1 MKKIYTLIAAAALAI
16 GGISYAAVGDVVLQS
31 AFTGNSSESIPE
43 TPGDGTKWTKVNADN
58 YGSFT
63 NWSGAGHE
71 SDKAVRLWNTT
82 SGAVQNDWFVSPKL
96 NLEAGKTY
104 EVSCWFK
111 FFAGTSKAAHIALHH
126 TTVYPTIDGE
136 NSNIDKASAL
146 VQYNDVTG
154 DSKTADNSQYLTSY
168 TEFKGTFVAGD
179 GDNYVAFHVLGEYY
193 GGVILSDFKVVEA
206 TGSTD
211 PVTPI
216 DPEPEQPG
224 DHTCVEG
231 VVNVPYAS
239 PIATSNSTYDEA
251 WTVINANENTG
262 TPTWAPTTTNKAGT
276 ETGLIMQCK
285 YSTSYVSDDYLI
297 SPAIHMEAGKEYVV
311 QYKYAVYSNRYK
323 EHLKVF
329 IGESTEPEEIKK
341 STLLADYV
349 DYITTDWKT
358 FNNVFAPTKT
368 ADYHVSFYAC
378 SEKNRYY
385 NYIADVKVIENVFV
399 PAAVTG
405 LTATPAENPT
415 LEVALTWALPT
426 VDQFGT
432 TMGEDK
438 VFDKVEIYRDEE
450 ERPIATIE
458 DKAAATSFT
467 DSEATGLT
475 SGKHTYSVVVTYNGV
490 ASPAAKV
497 GPTAYVGPFEV
508 LALPAD
514 MTFAAD
520 MKGAWKQAY
529 GEGHPEDANK
539 WETYSSSNP
548 DRWRFVAKRNSTCD
562 AWLFSPEFNIPA
574 PGFYDFTLD
583 AINGQT
589 YSKTYAHSYLSTTQ
603 DLNGARTELPFNW
616 TDVLGSSTTLK
627 ATVYVAEAGTY
638 SIATGVVIDD
648 PANASSAFTHAIKGW
663 KVAQGQMIPK
673 EVTNLQAKAADDES
687 LSIKVSWTNPTEN
700 TANTALEA
708 GQWYVKVWRSDAST
722 GRDYAVI
729 ATLTN
734 GESEYTDNELPE
746 AGAYYYMVQ
755 TLATADD
762 ATDTESNPETLSS
775 WAGSRELAMPY
786 SVHMNSATGEN
797 ASRYIWEPVDANN
810 DGKTWGFG
818 YSERMVCAQPATE
831 VEGKEKWYKYEDYLL
846 SPIFTL
852 EPGYYQLDF
861 QMYGRSEEHY
871 VNRESNKDM
880 AMSVGLCGA
889 RSFHPERPELIG
901 KTRVVNN
908 STSYKSQT
916 VLFHVEEAGQY
927 QIVFAA
933 DEENYKS
940 YNEDSALLGLGLIE
954 FKNKPILPLAA
965 TELSVEP
972 GADGALTALVKWTNP
987 TTSNIEGVTPELVK
1001 AEIYRDTELI
1011 GSVEEGLTPGEQS
1024 EWLDEAA
1031 LAGKHT
1037 YAVRMYT
1044 AAGAQ
1049 QNADASVVSPW
1060 IGKGLVAPYS
1070 VEPGNFERDGWED
1083 ASPNINIQTTTWS
1096 TYIYDGFDL
1105 NGGQGAK
1112 YDPENYTSSVDGYLL
1127 SPKFEIAEGTVYKM
1141 TVKAFKTSMGSLTSY
1156 PVDILAGSDGEPST
1170 WTKLGTFEVTGSKL
1184 NTASEHI
1191 FYIKGAE
1198 IVAEPAPEPE
1208 PEEGVDAQADEAE
1221 PTEPEQPEEPAAA
1234 GTDHDSAVAAGSG
1247 TRRIAFHINTNFKDG
1262 YFWLNKFAI
1271 ENDGPSTGIESIG
1284 VADGVVLEGGKLFF
1298 EGTAEDVRIYDLAG
1312 KLVRFAEEAEGSISL
1327 EGLAKGVYVVRFSL
1341 EGEAVAIKLAR

>member
-16 GGISYAAVGDVVLQS
+16 GGISYAAVGDTVFQS
-31 AFTGNSSESIPE
+31 NLS
-43 TPGDGTKWTKVNADN
+43 TPADSQGDGTAWTRVNGGDV
-58 YGSFT
+58 T
-63 NWSGAGHE
+63 TWSTFGTAGHG
-71 SDKAVRLWNTT
+71 SDKQLRIWKT
-82 SGAVQNDWFVSPKL
+82 GEGIQQNDWLVSPKL
-96 NLEAGKTY
+96 SLEAGKTY

-111 FFAGTSKAAHIALHH
+111 FHAGSSKAGHIALHH
-126 TTVYPTIDGE
+126 TTVYPTIDGQT
-136 NSNIDKASAL
+136 SNIAASSAL
-146 VQYNDVTG
+146 AQYNDVNG
-154 DSKTADNSQYLTSY
+154 DSKSADDSQYLASW
-168 TEFKGTFVAGD
+168 TEMKGKFVAGD
-179 GDNYVAFHVLGEYY
+179 GDNYVAFHVSGDYY
-193 GGVILSDFKVVEA
+193 EGVYVSDFKIVEA
-206 TGSTD
+206 EGSTT
-211 PVTPI
+211 PVQ
-216 DPEPEQPG
+216 PEQPEQPEEPG

-231 VVNVPYAS
+231 IVNVPYTT
-239 PIATSNSTYDEA
+239 PIATSASTYDQA
-251 WTVINANENTG
+251 WTLINNNGNTARQWG
-262 TPTWAPTTTNKAGT
+262 PASQSGMASP
-276 ETGLIMQCK
+276 
-285 YSTSYVSDDYLI
+285 YVMFLNYNGNPKDDYLI
-297 SPAIHMEAGKEYVV
+297 SPAVHMDAGKEYVV
-311 QYKYAVYSNRYK
+311 RYQVMTK
-323 EHLKVF
+323 SDLERLNTYVSESKV
-329 IGESTEPEEIKK
+329 PEEILNGTKIIEK
-341 STLLADYV
+341 IDFKAQTAEYH
-349 DYITTDWKT
+349 TGT
-358 FNNVFAPTKT
+358 FTCTKT
-368 ADYHVSFYAC
+368 ADYHISIHANSLPNKWSIWLTDFSV
-378 SEKNRYY
+378 
-385 NYIADVKVIENVFV
+385 VENVFA
-399 PAAVTG
+399 PGAVTG

-426 VDQFGT
+426 VDQFGGE
-432 TMGEDK
+432 MGEDK
-438 VFDKVEIYRDEE
+438 VFEKVEIYRDEE
-450 ERPIATIE
+450 ERPIASIE
-458 DKAAATSFT
+458 DKEAATSFT

-548 DRWRFVAKRNSTCD
+548 DRWQFVAKRNSTCD

-574 PGFYDFTLD
+574 PGFYEFTLD
-583 AINGQT
+583 AINGST
-589 YSKTYAHSYLSTTQ
+589 YTKTYAHSYLSSTQ
-603 DLNGARTELPFNW
+603 DLNGARIELPFNW
-616 TDVLGSSTTLK
+616 TAVRGSSTTLK

-648 PANASSAFTHAIKGW
+648 PANASSAFNHAIKGW

-708 GQWYVKVWRSDAST
+708 GQWYVKVWRSDAS
-722 GRDYAVI
+722 GRNYAVI

-746 AGAYYYMVQ
+746 AGAYYYTVQ

-762 ATDTESNPETLSS
+762 ATNTESNPATLSS

-786 SVHMNSATGEN
+786 SVRMNSATGEN

-810 DGKTWGFG
+810 DGKGWGFG
-818 YSERMVCAQPATE
+818 YSDRMVCAQPAET
-831 VEGKEKWYKYEDYLL
+831 VADKADWYKYEDYLL

-861 QMYGRSEEHY
+861 QMWGRTSTHY
-871 VNRESNKDM
+871 VNQESNYDM

-889 RSFHPERPELIG
+889 GQFLPERPELIG

-908 STSYKSQT
+908 STSYKNQT
-916 VLFHVEEAGQY
+916 VLFHVEEAGKY

-933 DEENYKS
+933 DEENYKQYS
-940 YNEDSALLGLGLIE
+940 TSTEIGLGLVE
-954 FKNKPILPLAA
+954 FKGKDVLPRAA
-965 TELSVEP
+965 TEVIVEP

-987 TTSNIEGVTPELVK
+987 TATNIEGVTPELVK

-1031 LAGKHT
+1031 LSGKHT

-1044 AAGAQ
+1044 AGGAQ
-1049 QNADASVVSPW
+1049 QDADASVVSPW
-1060 IGKGLVAPYS
+1060 IGKGLEAPYS
-1070 VEPGNFERDGWED
+1070 VEARNFERDCWED
-1083 ASPNINIQTTTWS
+1083 ASPNINTKTSYGS

-1105 NGGQGAK
+1105 NGSNGAK
-1112 YDPENYTSSVDGYLL
+1112 YDPENYTSDVNGYLL

-1141 TVKAFKTSMGSLTSY
+1141 TVTAFKTIMGSLPSY
-1156 PVDILAGSDGEPST
+1156 PVDILVGSEGEPST
-1170 WTKLGTFEVTGSKL
+1170 WTKLGTFEVTGTILS
-1184 NTASEHI
+1184 NASEHVL
-1191 FYIKGAE
+1191 YIKGAE

-1208 PEEGVDAQADEAE
+1208 SEEGVDAQADEAE

-1247 TRRIAFHINTNFKDG
+1247 TRRIAFHINKNFNEG

-1284 VADGVVLEGGKLFF
+1284 VAGGVVLEGGKLFF

-1312 KLVRFAEEAEGSISL
+1312 KLVRIAEEAEGSISL

>member
-16 GGISYAAVGDVVLQS
+16 GGISYAAVGDVALQS

-63 NWSGAGHE
+63 NWSGAGHG

-136 NSNIDKASAL
+136 NSNIAASSAL
-146 VQYNDVTG
+146 AQYNDVNG
-154 DSKTADNSQYLTSY
+154 DSKSADDSQYLTSY
-168 TEFKGTFVAGD
+168 TEMKGKFVAGN

-216 DPEPEQPG
+216 DPDPEQPG

-231 VVNVPYAS
+231 VVNVPYTS
-239 PIATSNSTYDEA
+239 SIATSSSTKDEG
-251 WTVINANENTG
+251 WDVKDQNNDNR
-262 TPTWAPTTTNKAGT
+262 TWAPSSQSGT
-276 ETGLIMQCK
+276 DKGFAMQYT
-285 YSTSYVSDDYLI
+285 YSGSNPGDDYLI
-297 SPAIHMEAGKEYVV
+297 SPAIHMEAGKEYIVSFK
-311 QYKYAVYSNRYK
+311 YKTSSSSYK
-323 EHLKVF
+323 ERLKVF
-329 IGESTEPEEIKK
+329 MSQSTVPTDILES
-341 STLLADYV
+341 SLLNYFEDYGV
-349 DYITTDWKT
+349 TTWNT
-358 FNNVFAPTKT
+358 FSYPFSPAKT
-368 ADYHVSFYAC
+368 ADYHLVFYSC
-378 SEKNRYY
+378 SLVNKY
-385 NYIADVKVIENVFV
+385 NQFVADVKVLENVFA
-399 PAAVTG
+399 PAAVTN

-415 LEVALTWALPT
+415 LEVALAWALPT
-426 VDQFGT
+426 VDQFGGE
-432 TMGEDK
+432 MGEDK
-438 VFDKVEIYRDEE
+438 VFEKVEIYRDEE

-458 DKAAATSFT
+458 DKEAATSFT

-539 WETYSSSNP
+539 WETYPTNA
-548 DRWRFVAKRNSTCD
+548 DRWQFVAKRNSTCD

-583 AINGQT
+583 AINGST
-589 YSKTYAHSYLSTTQ
+589 YSETYAHSYLSTTQ
-603 DLNGARTELPFNW
+603 DLNGGRSELPFDW
-616 TDVLGSSTTLK
+616 TKVRGSSTTLK

-648 PANASSAFTHAIKGW
+648 ASLTASSAFNHAIKGW

-708 GQWYVKVWRSDAST
+708 GTWYTKVWRSDAS
-722 GRDYAVI
+722 GRNYAVI

-746 AGAYYYMVQ
+746 AGAYYYMIQ

-762 ATDTESNPETLSS
+762 ATNTESNPATLSS

-786 SVHMNSATGEN
+786 SVRMNSATGEN

-810 DGKTWGFG
+810 DGKGWGFG
-818 YSERMVCAQPATE
+818 YSDRMVCAQPAE
-831 VEGKEKWYKYEDYLL
+831 AVADKADWYKYEDYLL

-861 QMYGRSEEHY
+861 QMWGRTSTHY
-871 VNRESNKDM
+871 VNQESNYDM
-880 AMSVGLCGA
+880 AMNVGLCGA
-889 RSFHPERPELIG
+889 GQFLPERPELIG

-908 STSYKSQT
+908 STSYKNQT
-916 VLFHVEEAGQY
+916 VLFHVEEAGKY

-933 DEENYKS
+933 DEENYKQFS
-940 YNEDSALLGLGLIE
+940 TSTEIGLGLVE
-954 FKNKPILPLAA
+954 FKGKDVLPRAA

-987 TTSNIEGVTPELVK
+987 TATNIEGVTPELVK

-1049 QNADASVVSPW
+1049 QDADASVVSPW
-1060 IGKGLVAPYS
+1060 IGKGLEAPYS

-1105 NGGQGAK
+1105 NGSNGAK
-1112 YDPENYTSSVDGYLL
+1112 YDPENYTSDVNGYLL
-1127 SPKFEIAEGTVYKM
+1127 SPKFEIEEGTVYKL
-1141 TVKAFKTSMGSLTSY
+1141 TFKSFKTSMGSLTSY
-1156 PVDILAGSDGEPST
+1156 PVDILIGSEGAPSG
-1170 WTKLGTFEVTGSKL
+1170 WTKLGTFEVTGSML
-1184 NTASEHI
+1184 SSASEHTL
-1191 FYIKGAE
+1191 YIKGAE

-1221 PTEPEQPEEPAAA
+1221 PTEPEQPEEPATA

-1247 TRRIAFHINTNFKDG
+1247 TRRIAFHINTNFDSG

-1284 VADGVVLEGGKLFF
+1284 VAGGVVLEGGKLFF

-1341 EGEAVAIKLAR
+1341 EGEAVAIKLVR

>member
-16 GGISYAAVGDVVLQS
+16 GGISYAAVGDVALQS
-31 AFTGNSSESIPE
+31 DFSKSPDDGPGSGE
-43 TPGDGTKWTKVNADN
+43 TWTKVNGGEGISA
-58 YGSFT
+58 SATFMT
-63 NWSGAGHE
+63 NSAAGHGDD
-71 SDKAVRLWNTT
+71 SAYRLWTAT
-82 SGAVQNDWFVSPKL
+82 EGLQNDWLVSPKL
-96 NLEAGKTY
+96 ALETGKTY
-104 EVSCWFK
+104 EVSCWIRMSN
-111 FFAGTSKAAHIALHH
+111 ADSKVGHVALHH
-126 TTVYPTIDGE
+126 TTVYPTIDGQ
-136 NSNIDKASAL
+136 NSNILPSAAL
-146 VQYNDVTG
+146 EQYNDVTG
-154 DSKTADNSQYLTSY
+154 TSQNANEDATLFSY
-168 TEFKGTFVAGD
+168 TKLSGKFVAAE
-179 GDNYVAFHVLGEYY
+179 GDNYVALHVSGTCYR
-193 GGVILSDFKVVEA
+193 GVIVSDFKVVEA

-231 VVNVPYAS
+231 VVNVPYTS
-239 PIATSNSTYDEA
+239 PIAKSASTYDEA
-251 WTVINANENTG
+251 WTRINANTDSREWS
-262 TPTWAPTTTNKAGT
+262 PVAKDDF
-276 ETGLIMQCK
+276 ETGFAMQM
-285 YSTSYVSDDYLI
+285 SYASNMNDFLI
-297 SPAIHMEAGKEYVV
+297 SPAIHMEAGKDYIVAYTWATYRAKELLSVFLTESADPDV
-311 QYKYAVYSNRYK
+311 IKTSTPIA
-323 EHLKVF
+323 EHLKIDTNRAATKNAVSVSPDKTGDYHLTF
-329 IGESTEPEEIKK
+329 WGHTEGNEW
-341 STLLADYV
+341 
-349 DYITTDWKT
+349 YIWVGDVKVLE
-358 FNNVFAPTKT
+358 NVFAP
-368 ADYHVSFYAC
+368 
-378 SEKNRYY
+378 
-385 NYIADVKVIENVFV
+385 
-399 PAAVTG
+399 AAVTN

-426 VDQFGT
+426 VDQFGGE
-432 TMGEDK
+432 MGEDK
-438 VFDKVEIYRDEE
+438 VFEKVEIFRDEE

-458 DKAAATSFT
+458 DKEAATSFT

-548 DRWRFVAKRNSTCD
+548 DRWQFVAKRNSTCD

-583 AINGQT
+583 AINGST
-589 YSKTYAHSYLSTTQ
+589 YSETYAHSYLSTTQ
-603 DLNGARTELPFNW
+603 NLNGARIELPFNW
-616 TDVLGSSTTLK
+616 TAVRGSSTTLK

-648 PANASSAFTHAIKGW
+648 ASLTASSAFNHAIKGW

-673 EVTNLQAKAADDES
+673 EATNLKAKAAEDES

-708 GQWYVKVWRSDAST
+708 GQWYVKVWRSDAS
-722 GRDYAVI
+722 GRNYAVI
-729 ATLTN
+729 ATLN
-734 GESEYTDNELPE
+734 SGESEYTDNELPE

-762 ATDTESNPETLSS
+762 ATNTESNPATLSS

-786 SVHMNSATGEN
+786 SVRMNSATGEN

-810 DGKTWGFG
+810 DGKGWGFG
-818 YSERMVCAQPATE
+818 YSDRMVCAQPAE
-831 VEGKEKWYKYEDYLL
+831 AVADKADWYKYEDYLL

-861 QMYGRSEEHY
+861 QMWGRSSTHY
-871 VNRESNKDM
+871 VNQESNYDM

-889 RSFHPERPELIG
+889 GQFLPERPELIG

-908 STSYKSQT
+908 STSYKNQT
-916 VLFHVEEAGQY
+916 VLFHVEEAGKY

-933 DEENYKS
+933 DEENYKQYS
-940 YNEDSALLGLGLIE
+940 TSTEIGLGLVE
-954 FKNKPILPLAA
+954 FARKEVLPRAA

-1031 LAGKHT
+1031 LSGKHT

-1044 AAGAQ
+1044 AGGAQ
-1049 QNADASVVSPW
+1049 QDADASVTSPW
-1060 IGKGLVAPYS
+1060 IGNGLEAPYS
-1070 VEPGNFERDGWED
+1070 VEAGNFERDGWED

-1105 NGGQGAK
+1105 NGSNGAK
-1112 YDPENYTSSVDGYLL
+1112 YDPENFTSSVDGYLL
-1127 SPKFEIAEGTVYKM
+1127 SPKFEIEEGTVYKL
-1141 TVKAFKTSMGSLTSY
+1141 TFKSFKTSMGSLPSY
-1156 PVDILAGSDGEPST
+1156 PVDILVGSEGDPSG
-1170 WTKLGTFEVTGSKL
+1170 WTKLGSFEVTGSML
-1184 NTASEHI
+1184 SSASEHTL
-1191 FYIKGAE
+1191 YIKGAE

-1247 TRRIAFHINTNFKDG
+1247 TRRIAFHINTNFDSG

-1284 VADGVVLEGGKLFF
+1284 VAGGVVLEGGKLFF

-1327 EGLAKGVYVVRFSL
+1327 EGLTKGVYVVRFSL

>member
-1 MKKIYTLIAAAALAI
+1 
-16 GGISYAAVGDVVLQS
+16 
-31 AFTGNSSESIPE
+31 
-43 TPGDGTKWTKVNADN
+43 
-58 YGSFT
+58 
-63 NWSGAGHE
+63 
-71 SDKAVRLWNTT
+71 
-82 SGAVQNDWFVSPKL
+82 
-96 NLEAGKTY
+96 
-104 EVSCWFK
+104 
-111 FFAGTSKAAHIALHH
+111 
-126 TTVYPTIDGE
+126 
-136 NSNIDKASAL
+136 
-146 VQYNDVTG
+146 
-154 DSKTADNSQYLTSY
+154 
-168 TEFKGTFVAGD
+168 
-179 GDNYVAFHVLGEYY
+179 
-193 GGVILSDFKVVEA
+193 
-206 TGSTD
+206 
-211 PVTPI
+211 
-216 DPEPEQPG
+216 
-224 DHTCVEG
+224 
-231 VVNVPYAS
+231 
-239 PIATSNSTYDEA
+239 
-251 WTVINANENTG
+251 
-262 TPTWAPTTTNKAGT
+262 
-276 ETGLIMQCK
+276 
-285 YSTSYVSDDYLI
+285 
-297 SPAIHMEAGKEYVV
+297 
-311 QYKYAVYSNRYK
+311 
-323 EHLKVF
+323 
-329 IGESTEPEEIKK
+329 
-341 STLLADYV
+341 
-349 DYITTDWKT
+349 
-358 FNNVFAPTKT
+358 
-368 ADYHVSFYAC
+368 
-378 SEKNRYY
+378 
-385 NYIADVKVIENVFV
+385 
-399 PAAVTG
+399 
-405 LTATPAENPT
+405 
-415 LEVALTWALPT
+415 
-426 VDQFGT
+426 
-432 TMGEDK
+432 
-438 VFDKVEIYRDEE
+438 
-450 ERPIATIE
+450 
-458 DKAAATSFT
+458 
-467 DSEATGLT
+467 
-475 SGKHTYSVVVTYNGV
+475 
-490 ASPAAKV
+490 
-497 GPTAYVGPFEV
+497 
-508 LALPAD
+508 

-539 WETYSSSNP
+539 WVTYSSSNP
-548 DRWRFVAKRNSTCD
+548 DRWQFVAKRNSTCD

-603 DLNGARTELPFNW
+603 NLNGARTELPFNW
-616 TDVLGSSTTLK
+616 TDVRGSSTTLK

-648 PANASSAFTHAIKGW
+648 PANASSAFNHAIKGW

-708 GQWYVKVWRSDAST
+708 GQWYVKVWRSDAS
-722 GRDYAVI
+722 GRNYAVI
-729 ATLTN
+729 ATLNN

-786 SVHMNSATGEN
+786 SVRMNSATGEN

-810 DGKTWGFG
+810 DGKGWGFG
-818 YSERMVCAQPATE
+818 YSDRMVCAQPAE
-831 VEGKEKWYKYEDYLL
+831 AVADKADWYKYEDYLL

-861 QMYGRSEEHY
+861 QMWGCTSTRY
-871 VNRESNKDM
+871 VNQESNKDM

-889 RSFHPERPELIG
+889 GKFLPERPELIG

-916 VLFHVEEAGQY
+916 VLFHVEEAGKY

-933 DEENYKS
+933 DEENYKLYS
-940 YNEDSALLGLGLIE
+940 TSTEIGLGLVE
-954 FKNKPILPLAA
+954 FARKEVLPRAA

-1044 AAGAQ
+1044 AGGAQ

-1060 IGKGLVAPYS
+1060 IGKGLEAPYS
-1070 VEPGNFERDGWED
+1070 VEARNFERDGWED
-1083 ASPNINIQTTTWS
+1083 ASPNLNTKTSWGS

-1105 NGGQGAK
+1105 NGSNGAK
-1112 YDPENYTSSVDGYLL
+1112 YEPKNYTSDVNGYLL
-1127 SPKFEIAEGTVYKM
+1127 SPKFEIEEGTVYKL
-1141 TVKAFKTSMGSLTSY
+1141 TFKSFKTIMGSLKSY
-1156 PVDILAGSDGEPST
+1156 PVDILVGSEGDPAD
-1170 WTKLGTFEVTGSKL
+1170 WKKLGTFEVTGSL
-1184 NTASEHI
+1184 LSSASEHTL
-1191 FYIKGAE
+1191 YIKGAE

-1247 TRRIAFHINTNFKDG
+1247 TRRIAFHINTNFNEG

>member
-16 GGISYAAVGDVVLQS
+16 GGISYAAVGDTVFQS
-31 AFTGNSSESIPE
+31 NLS
-43 TPGDGTKWTKVNADN
+43 TPADSQGDGTAWTRVNGGDV
-58 YGSFT
+58 T
-63 NWSGAGHE
+63 TWSTFGTAGHG
-71 SDKAVRLWNTT
+71 SDKQLRIWKT
-82 SGAVQNDWFVSPKL
+82 GEGIQQNDWLVSPKL
-96 NLEAGKTY
+96 SLEVGKTY

-111 FFAGTSKAAHIALHH
+111 FHAGSSKAGHIALHH
-126 TTVYPTIDGE
+126 TTVYPTIDGQT
-136 NSNIDKASAL
+136 SNIAASSAL
-146 VQYNDVTG
+146 AQYNDVNG
-154 DSKTADNSQYLTSY
+154 DSKSADDSQYLASW
-168 TEFKGTFVAGD
+168 TEMKGKFVAGD
-179 GDNYVAFHVLGEYY
+179 GDNYVAFHVSGDYY
-193 GGVILSDFKVVEA
+193 GGVYVSDFKIVEA
-206 TGSTD
+206 EGSTT
-211 PVTPI
+211 PVQ
-216 DPEPEQPG
+216 PEQPEQPEEPG

-231 VVNVPYAS
+231 VVNVPYTS
-239 PIATSNSTYDEA
+239 PIAKSSTTYDEA
-251 WTVINANENTG
+251 WTRINANTDAKEWS
-262 TPTWAPTTTNKAGT
+262 PVAKDDF
-276 ETGLIMQCK
+276 ETGFAMQM
-285 YSTSYVSDDYLI
+285 SYASNMNDFLI
-297 SPAIHMEAGKEYVV
+297 SPAIHMEAGKDYIVAYTWATYRAKELLSVFLTESADPDV
-311 QYKYAVYSNRYK
+311 IKTSTPIA
-323 EHLKVF
+323 EHLKIDTNKAARKNAVSVSPDKTGDYHLTF
-329 IGESTEPEEIKK
+329 WGHTEGNEW
-341 STLLADYV
+341 
-349 DYITTDWKT
+349 YIWVGDVKILE
-358 FNNVFAPTKT
+358 NVFAPG
-368 ADYHVSFYAC
+368 
-378 SEKNRYY
+378 
-385 NYIADVKVIENVFV
+385 
-399 PAAVTG
+399 AVTN

-415 LEVALTWALPT
+415 LEVALAWALPT
-426 VDQFGT
+426 VDQFGGE
-432 TMGEDK
+432 MGEDK
-438 VFDKVEIYRDEE
+438 VFEKVEIYRDEE

-475 SGKHTYSVVVTYNGV
+475 SGKHTYSVVVTYNGA

-539 WETYSSSNP
+539 WVTYSSSNP
-548 DRWRFVAKRNSTCD
+548 DRWQFVAKSNSTCD

-603 DLNGARTELPFNW
+603 NLNGARTELPFNW
-616 TDVLGSSTTLK
+616 TDVRGSSTTLK

-648 PANASSAFTHAIKGW
+648 PANASSAFNHAIKGW

-708 GQWYVKVWRSDAST
+708 GQWYVKVWRSPAST

-786 SVHMNSATGEN
+786 SVRMNSATGEN

-810 DGKTWGFG
+810 DGKGWGFG
-818 YSERMVCAQPATE
+818 YSERMVCAQPAE
-831 VEGKEKWYKYEDYLL
+831 AVADKADWYKYEDYLL

-861 QMYGRSEEHY
+861 QMWGCTSTRY
-871 VNRESNKDM
+871 VNQESNKDM

-889 RSFHPERPELIG
+889 GQFLPERPELIG

-916 VLFHVEEAGQY
+916 VLFHVEEAGKY

-933 DEENYKS
+933 DEENYKLYS
-940 YNEDSALLGLGLIE
+940 TSTEIGLGLVE
-954 FKNKPILPLAA
+954 FARKEVLPRAA

-1011 GSVEEGLTPGEQS
+1011 GTVEEGLTPGEQS

-1044 AAGAQ
+1044 AGGAQ

-1060 IGKGLVAPYS
+1060 IGKGLEAPYD
-1070 VEPGNFERDGWED
+1070 VEPGEYEKDGWEHH
-1083 ASPNINIQTTTWS
+1083 SPNQTIS
-1096 TYIYDGFDL
+1096 YGYPSNCFDL
-1105 NGGQGAK
+1105 TTSNGAR
-1112 YDPENYTSSVDGYLL
+1112 YDKGNKSVNGYLM
-1127 SPKFEIAEGTVYKM
+1127 SPNLEFNEREIYKLTV
-1141 TVKAFKTSMGSLTSY
+1141 TAWKTYMNSDEETNGY
-1156 PVDILAGSDGEPST
+1156 PVDILVGMEGTPDS
-1170 WTKLGTFEVTGSKL
+1170 WTKLGTIRIKSFNSSA
-1184 NTASEHI
+1184 TAVE
-1191 FYIKGAE
+1191 FYIKGEELAAE
-1198 IVAEPAPEPE
+1198 VE
-1208 PEEGVDAQADEAE
+1208 PEEGVEGQADEAE
-1221 PTEPEQPEEPAAA
+1221 PTEPGTEEPTEPEQPAEG
-1234 GTDHDSAVAAGSG
+1234 GTTQDSAVAAGIG
-1247 TRRIAFHINTNFKDG
+1247 THRLAFHISQDYNNGLFM
-1262 YFWLNKFAI
+1262 FNKFAI
-1271 ENDGPSTGIESIG
+1271 EKVGETTGIESIG

>member
-16 GGISYAAVGDVVLQS
+16 GGISYAAVGDVALQS
-31 AFTGNSSESIPE
+31 DFSKAPDDGPGTGE
-43 TPGDGTKWTKVNADN
+43 TWTKVNGGEGTSA
-58 YGSFT
+58 SATFMT
-63 NWSGAGHE
+63 NSAAGHGDD
-71 SDKAVRLWNTT
+71 SAYRLWTAT
-82 SGAVQNDWFVSPKL
+82 EGLQNDWLVSPKL
-96 NLEAGKTY
+96 ALETGKTY
-104 EVSCWFK
+104 EVSCWIRMSN
-111 FFAGTSKAAHIALHH
+111 ADSKVGHVALHH
-126 TTVYPTIDGE
+126 TTVYPTIDGQS
-136 NSNIDKASAL
+136 SNILPSAAL
-146 VQYNDVTG
+146 EQYNDVTG
-154 DSKTADNSQYLTSY
+154 TSQNANEDATLFSY
-168 TEFKGTFVAGD
+168 TKLSGKFVAAEGN
-179 GDNYVAFHVLGEYY
+179 NYVALHVSGTCYR
-193 GGVILSDFKVVEA
+193 GVIVSDFKVVEA

-231 VVNVPYAS
+231 VVNVPYTS
-239 PIATSNSTYDEA
+239 SIATSSSTKDEG
-251 WTVINANENTG
+251 WDVKDQNNDNR
-262 TPTWAPTTTNKAGT
+262 TWAPSSQSGT
-276 ETGLIMQCK
+276 DKGFAMQYT
-285 YSTSYVSDDYLI
+285 YSGSNPGDDYLI
-297 SPAIHMEAGKEYVV
+297 SPAIHMEAGKEYIVSFK
-311 QYKYAVYSNRYK
+311 YKTSSSSYK
-323 EHLKVF
+323 ERLKVF
-329 IGESTEPEEIKK
+329 MSQSTVPTDILES
-341 STLLADYV
+341 SLLNYFEDYGV
-349 DYITTDWKT
+349 TTWKT
-358 FNNVFAPTKT
+358 FSYPFSPAKT
-368 ADYHVSFYAC
+368 ADYHLVFYSC
-378 SEKNRYY
+378 SLVNKY
-385 NYIADVKVIENVFV
+385 NQFVADVKVLENVFA
-399 PAAVTG
+399 PAAVTN

-426 VDQFGT
+426 VDQFGGE
-432 TMGEDK
+432 MGEDK
-438 VFDKVEIYRDEE
+438 VFEKVEIFRDEE

-458 DKAAATSFT
+458 DKEAATSFT

-475 SGKHTYSVVVTYNGV
+475 SGKHTYSVVVTYNGA

-514 MTFAAD
+514 MTFAED

-548 DRWRFVAKRNSTCD
+548 DRRWQFVAKRNSTCD

-574 PGFYDFTLD
+574 PGFYDITLD
-583 AINGQT
+583 AINGST
-589 YSKTYAHSYLSTTQ
+589 YSETYAHSYLSTTQ
-603 DLNGARTELPFNW
+603 NLNGARTELPFNW
-616 TDVLGSSTTLK
+616 TDVKGGSTTLK

-648 PANASSAFTHAIKGW
+648 ASLTASSAFNHAIKGW

-708 GQWYVKVWRSDAST
+708 GQWYVKVWRSDAS
-722 GRDYAVI
+722 GRNYAVI
-729 ATLTN
+729 ATLN
-734 GESEYTDNELPE
+734 SGESEYTDNELPE

-762 ATDTESNPETLSS
+762 ATNTESNPATLSS

-786 SVHMNSATGEN
+786 SVRMNSATGEN

-818 YSERMVCAQPATE
+818 YSDRMVCAQPAE
-831 VEGKEKWYKYEDYLL
+831 AVADKADWYKYEDYLL

-861 QMYGRSEEHY
+861 QMWGRTSTHY
-871 VNRESNKDM
+871 VNQESNNDM

-889 RSFHPERPELIG
+889 GQFLPERPELIG

-908 STSYKSQT
+908 STSYKNQT
-916 VLFHVEEAGQY
+916 VLFHVEEAGKY

-940 YNEDSALLGLGLIE
+940 YNDDSALIGLGLVE
-954 FKNKPILPLAA
+954 FKGKDVLPRAA
-965 TELSVEP
+965 TEVIVEP

-987 TTSNIEGVTPELVK
+987 TATNIEGVTPELVK

-1031 LAGKHT
+1031 LSGKHT

-1044 AAGAQ
+1044 AGGAQ
-1049 QNADASVVSPW
+1049 QDADASVVSPW
-1060 IGKGLVAPYS
+1060 IGKGLEAPYS
-1070 VEPGNFERDGWED
+1070 VEAKNFERDGWED
-1083 ASPNINIQTTTWS
+1083 ASPNINTKTSWGS

-1105 NGGQGAK
+1105 NGSNGAK
-1112 YDPENYTSSVDGYLL
+1112 YDPENYTSDVNGYLL

-1141 TVKAFKTSMGSLTSY
+1141 TVTAFKTIMGSLPSY
-1156 PVDILAGSDGEPST
+1156 PVDILVGSEGDPSG
-1170 WTKLGTFEVTGSKL
+1170 WTKLGSFEVTGSML
-1184 NTASEHI
+1184 SSASEHTL
-1191 FYIKGAE
+1191 YIKGAE

-1221 PTEPEQPEEPAAA
+1221 PTEPEQPEQPAAA
-1234 GTDHDSAVAAGSG
+1234 GTDHDSAVAAGTG
-1247 TRRIAFHINTNFKDG
+1247 TRRIAFHINTNFNEG

-1271 ENDGPSTGIESIG
+1271 DNDGPSTGIESIG
-1284 VADGVVLEGGKLFF
+1284 VAGGVVLEGGKLFF

>member
-16 GGISYAAVGDVVLQS
+16 GGISYAAVGDTAFQS
-31 AFTGNSSESIPE
+31 AFTDAPSFSEG
-43 TPGDGTKWTKVNADN
+43 PGDGTTWTKVTGGDSGNTGFHGGNQNAP
-58 YGSFT
+58 
-63 NWSGAGHE
+63 SGNKCAWLSSNSE
-71 SDKAVRLWNTT
+71 TDR
-82 SGAVQNDWFVSPKL
+82 NDWLVSPQL
-96 NLEAGKTY
+96 TLEAGKTY
-104 EVSCWFK
+104 ELSCQAKLFGSNPNVGK
-111 FFAGTSKAAHIALHH
+111 LTLVY
-126 TTVYPTIDGE
+126 TNTYPTVDG
-136 NSNIDKASAL
+136 
-146 VQYNDVTG
+146 
-154 DSKTADNSQYLTSY
+154 LTSNLDSTTPIATY
-168 TEFKGTFVAGD
+168 TDMTSEGYANWSELKGTFVATEGTQ
-179 GDNYVAFHVLGEYY
+179 YFAVHVSGKLNANLL
-193 GGVILSDFKVVEA
+193 LSDFKVVEA
-206 TGSTD
+206 KAAT
-211 PVTPI
+211 I

-231 VVNVPYAS
+231 VVNVPYTS
-239 PIATSNSTYDEA
+239 PIAKSASTYDEA
-251 WTVINANENTG
+251 WTLISNNNG
-262 TPTWAPTTTNKAGT
+262 TQVRQWGPASQSGMASPYVMY
-276 ETGLIMQCK
+276 L
-285 YSTSYVSDDYLI
+285 SYNGSPKDDYLI
-297 SPAIHMEAGKEYVV
+297 SPAVHMEAGKEYVV
-311 QYKYAVYSNRYK
+311 RYQVMTKSNPERLNTYVS
-323 EHLKVF
+323 ESKV
-329 IGESTEPEEIKK
+329 PEEILNGTRIIEK
-341 STLLADYV
+341 V
-349 DYITTDWKT
+349 DFMAQKPEYHMGT
-358 FNNVFAPTKT
+358 FACTKT
-368 ADYHVSFYAC
+368 ADYHISIHANSLPNKWNIWLTDF
-378 SEKNRYY
+378 S
-385 NYIADVKVIENVFV
+385 VIENVFA
-399 PAAVTG
+399 PGAVTN

-415 LEVALTWALPT
+415 LEVALAWALPT
-426 VDQFGT
+426 VDQFGGE
-432 TMGEDK
+432 MGEDK
-438 VFDKVEIYRDEE
+438 VFEKVEIYRDEE

-475 SGKHTYSVVVTYNGV
+475 SGKHTYSVVVTYNGA

-539 WETYSSSNP
+539 WVTYSSSNP
-548 DRWRFVAKRNSTCD
+548 DRWQFVAKSNSTCD

-603 DLNGARTELPFNW
+603 NLNGARTELPFNW
-616 TDVLGSSTTLK
+616 TDVRGSSTTLK

-648 PANASSAFTHAIKGW
+648 PANASSAFNHAIKGW

-708 GQWYVKVWRSDAST
+708 GQWYVKVWRSPAST

-786 SVHMNSATGEN
+786 SVRMNSATGEN

-810 DGKTWGFG
+810 DGKGWGFG
-818 YSERMVCAQPATE
+818 YSERMVCAQPAE
-831 VEGKEKWYKYEDYLL
+831 AVADKADWYKYEDYLL

-861 QMYGRSEEHY
+861 QMWGCTSTRY
-871 VNRESNKDM
+871 VNQESNKDM

-889 RSFHPERPELIG
+889 GQFLPERPELIG

-916 VLFHVEEAGQY
+916 VLFHVEEAGKY

-933 DEENYKS
+933 DEENYKLYS
-940 YNEDSALLGLGLIE
+940 TSTEIGLGLVE
-954 FKNKPILPLAA
+954 FARKEVLPSAA

-1044 AAGAQ
+1044 AGGAQ

-1060 IGKGLVAPYS
+1060 IGKGLEAPYD
-1070 VEPGNFERDGWED
+1070 VEPGNYERDGWEHH
-1083 ASPNINIQTTTWS
+1083 SPNQTIS
-1096 TYIYDGFDL
+1096 YGYPSNCFDL
-1105 NGGQGAK
+1105 TTSNGAR
-1112 YDPENYTSSVDGYLL
+1112 YDKGNKSVNGYLM
-1127 SPKFEIAEGTVYKM
+1127 SPNLEFNERDIYKLTV
-1141 TVKAFKTSMGSLTSY
+1141 TAWKTSMNSDENTNGY
-1156 PVDILAGSDGEPST
+1156 PVDILVGMEGTPDS
-1170 WTKLGTFEVTGSKL
+1170 WTKLGTIRIKSFNSSA
-1184 NTASEHI
+1184 TAVE
-1191 FYIKGAE
+1191 FYIKGEELAAE
-1198 IVAEPAPEPE
+1198 VE
-1208 PEEGVDAQADEAE
+1208 PEEGVEGQADEAE
-1221 PTEPEQPEEPAAA
+1221 PTEPGTEEPTEPEQPAEG
-1234 GTDHDSAVAAGSG
+1234 GTTQDSAVAAGIG
-1247 TRRIAFHINTNFKDG
+1247 THRLAFHISQDYNNGLFM
-1262 YFWLNKFAI
+1262 FNKFAI
-1271 ENDGPSTGIESIG
+1271 EKVGETTGIESIG
-1284 VADGVVLEGGKLFF
+1284 VAGGVVLEGGKLFF

>member
-16 GGISYAAVGDVVLQS
+16 GGISYAAVGDVALQS
-31 AFTGNSSESIPE
+31 DFSKAPADGPGTGE
-43 TPGDGTKWTKVNADN
+43 TWTKVNGGEGTSA
-58 YGSFT
+58 SATFMT
-63 NWSGAGHE
+63 NSAAGHGDD
-71 SDKAVRLWNTT
+71 SAYRLWTAT
-82 SGAVQNDWFVSPKL
+82 EGLQNDWLVSPKL
-96 NLEAGKTY
+96 ALETGKTY
-104 EVSCWFK
+104 EVSCWIRMSN
-111 FFAGTSKAAHIALHH
+111 ADSKVGHVALHH
-126 TTVYPTIDGE
+126 TTVYPTIDGQ
-136 NSNIDKASAL
+136 NSNILPSAAL
-146 VQYNDVTG
+146 EQYNDVTG
-154 DSKTADNSQYLTSY
+154 TSQNANEDATLFSY
-168 TEFKGTFVAGD
+168 TKLSGKFVAAE
-179 GDNYVAFHVLGEYY
+179 GDNYVALHVSGTCYR
-193 GGVILSDFKVVEA
+193 GVIVSDFKVVEA

-216 DPEPEQPG
+216 DPDPEQPG

-239 PIATSNSTYDEA
+239 AIATSNSTYDEA

-262 TPTWAPTTTNKAGT
+262 TPTWTPAT
-276 ETGLIMQCK
+276 ESNFTGMK
-285 YSTSYVSDDYLI
+285 VNYSTSQPVDDYLI
-297 SPAIHMEAGKEYVV
+297 SPAIHLEKGTEYIISYDFATYYADELLSVYLTESMEPADIK
-311 QYKYAVYSNRYK
+311 ASTPIA
-323 EHLKVF
+323 EHLKVNTKKKPQNNTL
-329 IGESTEPEEIKK
+329 SLTPEK
-341 STLLADYV
+341 TGDYHL
-349 DYITTDWKT
+349 T
-358 FNNVFAPTKT
+358 FYGHTPTNKWWIMVGNVKVLENVFAPG
-368 ADYHVSFYAC
+368 
-378 SEKNRYY
+378 
-385 NYIADVKVIENVFV
+385 
-399 PAAVTG
+399 AVTN

-415 LEVALTWALPT
+415 LEVALAWALPT
-426 VDQFGT
+426 VDQFGGE
-432 TMGEDK
+432 MGEDK
-438 VFDKVEIYRDEE
+438 VFEKVEIYRDEE
-450 ERPIATIE
+450 ERPIATIT
-458 DKAAATSFT
+458 DKEAATSFT

-475 SGKHTYSVVVTYNGV
+475 SGKHTYSVVVTYNGA

-548 DRWRFVAKRNSTCD
+548 DRWQFVAKRNSTCD

-583 AINGQT
+583 AINGST
-589 YSKTYAHSYLSTTQ
+589 YTKTYAHSYLSTTQ

-616 TDVLGSSTTLK
+616 TNVKGGSTTLK

-648 PANASSAFTHAIKGW
+648 ASLTASSAFNHAIKGW

-673 EVTNLQAKAADDES
+673 EATNLQAKAADDES

-708 GQWYVKVWRSDAST
+708 GQWYVKVWRSDAG
-722 GRDYAVI
+722 GRNYAVI

-746 AGAYYYMVQ
+746 SGAYYYMVQ

-762 ATDTESNPETLSS
+762 ATNTESNPATLSS

-786 SVHMNSATGEN
+786 SVRMNSSTGEN
-797 ASRYIWEPVDANN
+797 ASRYIWEAIDANK

-818 YSERMVCAQPATE
+818 IENTDRMECAEPATE
-831 VEGKEKWYKYEDYLL
+831 VEGEAKWYKYEDYLL

-852 EPGYYQLDF
+852 SPGYYQLDF
-861 QMYGRSEEHY
+861 QMYGQSETHY
-871 VNRESNKDM
+871 VNQESNKDM
-880 AMSVGLCGA
+880 SMNVGLCGA
-889 RSFHPERPELIG
+889 GQFLPERPELIG
-901 KTRVVNN
+901 KTLVSNN
-908 STSYKSQT
+908 STSYKNQT
-916 VLFHVEEAGQY
+916 VIFQVEEFGKY

-933 DEENYKS
+933 DVKNYKK
-940 YNEDSALLGLGLIE
+940 YRLPGLGLVE
-954 FKNKPILPLAA
+954 FKGKDVLPRAA

-987 TTSNIEGVTPELVK
+987 TTTNIEGVTPELTK

-1011 GSVEEGLTPGEQS
+1011 ATIEEGLVPGEQS

-1044 AAGAQ
+1044 AGGAQ
-1049 QNADASVVSPW
+1049 QDADASVVSPW
-1060 IGKGLVAPYS
+1060 IGNGLEAPYS
-1070 VEPGNFERDGWED
+1070 VEPGNYERDGWEHH
-1083 ASPNINIQTTTWS
+1083 SPNQTISSGYPSNCFVLTTS
-1096 TYIYDGFDL
+1096 NGARYDKG
-1105 NGGQGAK
+1105 NK
-1112 YDPENYTSSVDGYLL
+1112 SVDGYLM
-1127 SPKFEIAEGTVYKM
+1127 SPNLEFNERDIYKLTVTAWKTYMNSDEETNGYPIDILVGMEGTPD
-1141 TVKAFKTSMGSLTSY
+1141 S
-1156 PVDILAGSDGEPST
+1156 
-1170 WTKLGTFEVTGSKL
+1170 WTKLGTIRIKSFNSSA
-1184 NTASEHI
+1184 TAVE
-1191 FYIKGAE
+1191 FYIKGEELAAE
-1198 IVAEPAPEPE
+1198 VE
-1208 PEEGVDAQADEAE
+1208 PEEGVEGQADEAE
-1221 PTEPEQPEEPAAA
+1221 PTEPGTEEPTEPEQPAEV
-1234 GTDHDSAVAAGSG
+1234 GTTQDSAVAAGIG
-1247 TRRIAFHINTNFKDG
+1247 THRLAFHISQDYNNGLFM
-1262 YFWLNKFAI
+1262 FNKFAI
-1271 ENDGPSTGIESIG
+1271 EKVGETTGIESIG
-1284 VADGVVLEGGKLFF
+1284 VAGGVVLEGGKLFF

>member
-16 GGISYAAVGDVVLQS
+16 GGISYAAVGDTAFQS
-31 AFTGNSSESIPE
+31 AFTDAPSFSEGPS
-43 TPGDGTKWTKVNADN
+43 DGTTWTKVTGGDSGNTGFRGGNQNAP
-58 YGSFT
+58 
-63 NWSGAGHE
+63 SGNKCAWLSSNSE
-71 SDKAVRLWNTT
+71 TDR
-82 SGAVQNDWFVSPKL
+82 NDWLVSPQL
-96 NLEAGKTY
+96 TLEAGKTY
-104 EVSCWFK
+104 ELSCQAKLFGSDPNVGK
-111 FFAGTSKAAHIALHH
+111 LTLVY
-126 TTVYPTIDGE
+126 TNTYPTVDG
-136 NSNIDKASAL
+136 
-146 VQYNDVTG
+146 
-154 DSKTADNSQYLTSY
+154 LTSNLDSTTPIATY
-168 TEFKGTFVAGD
+168 TDMTSEGYANWSELKGTFVATEGTQ
-179 GDNYVAFHVLGEYY
+179 YFAVHVSGKLNANLL
-193 GGVILSDFKVVEA
+193 LSDFKVVEA
-206 TGSTD
+206 KAAT
-211 PVTPI
+211 I

-231 VVNVPYAS
+231 VVNVPYTS
-239 PIATSNSTYDEA
+239 PIAKSSTTYDEA
-251 WTVINANENTG
+251 WTRINANTDAKEWS
-262 TPTWAPTTTNKAGT
+262 PVAKDDF
-276 ETGLIMQCK
+276 ETGFAMQM
-285 YSTSYVSDDYLI
+285 SYASNMNDFLI
-297 SPAIHMEAGKEYVV
+297 SPAIHMEAGKDYIVAYTWATYRAKELLSVFLTESADPDV
-311 QYKYAVYSNRYK
+311 IKTSTPIA
-323 EHLKVF
+323 EHLKIDTNKAARKNAVSVSPDKTGDYHLTF
-329 IGESTEPEEIKK
+329 WGHTEGNEW
-341 STLLADYV
+341 
-349 DYITTDWKT
+349 YIWVGDVKILE
-358 FNNVFAPTKT
+358 NVFAPG
-368 ADYHVSFYAC
+368 
-378 SEKNRYY
+378 
-385 NYIADVKVIENVFV
+385 
-399 PAAVTG
+399 AVTN

-415 LEVALTWALPT
+415 LEVALAWALPT
-426 VDQFGT
+426 VDQFGGE
-432 TMGEDK
+432 MGEDK
-438 VFDKVEIYRDEE
+438 VFEKVEIYRDEE

-475 SGKHTYSVVVTYNGV
+475 SGKHTYSVVVTYNGA

-539 WETYSSSNP
+539 WVTYSSSNP
-548 DRWRFVAKRNSTCD
+548 DRWQFVAKSNSTCD

-603 DLNGARTELPFNW
+603 NLNGARTELPFNW
-616 TDVLGSSTTLK
+616 TDVRGSSTTLK

-648 PANASSAFTHAIKGW
+648 PANASSAFNHAIKGW

-708 GQWYVKVWRSDAST
+708 GQWYVKVWRSDAS
-722 GRDYAVI
+722 GRNYAVI
-729 ATLTN
+729 ATLNN

-762 ATDTESNPETLSS
+762 DTDTESNPETLSS

-786 SVHMNSATGEN
+786 SVRMNSATGEN

-810 DGKTWGFG
+810 DGKGWGFG
-818 YSERMVCAQPATE
+818 YSERMVCAQPAE
-831 VEGKEKWYKYEDYLL
+831 AVSDKADWYKYEDYLL

-861 QMYGRSEEHY
+861 QMWGCTSTRY
-871 VNRESNKDM
+871 VNQESNKDM

-889 RSFHPERPELIG
+889 GQFLPERPELIG

-916 VLFHVEEAGQY
+916 VLFHVEEAGKY

-933 DEENYKS
+933 DEENYKLYS
-940 YNEDSALLGLGLIE
+940 TSTEIGLGLVE
-954 FKNKPILPLAA
+954 FARKEVLPRAA

-1044 AAGAQ
+1044 AGGAQ

-1060 IGKGLVAPYS
+1060 IGKGLEAPYS
-1070 VEPGNFERDGWED
+1070 VEARNFERDGWED
-1083 ASPNINIQTTTWS
+1083 ASPNLNTKTSWGS

-1105 NGGQGAK
+1105 NGSNGAK
-1112 YDPENYTSSVDGYLL
+1112 YEPKNYPSDVNGYLL
-1127 SPKFEIAEGTVYKM
+1127 SPKFEIEEGTVYKL
-1141 TVKAFKTSMGSLTSY
+1141 TFKSFKTIMGSLKSY
-1156 PVDILAGSDGEPST
+1156 PVDILVGSEGDPAD
-1170 WTKLGTFEVTGSKL
+1170 WKKLGTFEVTG
-1184 NTASEHI
+1184 NTLTSASEHVL
-1191 FYIKGAE
+1191 YIKGAE

-1247 TRRIAFHINTNFKDG
+1247 TRRIAFHINTNFNEG

>member
-31 AFTGNSSESIPE
+31 DFSKSPADGPGTGE
-43 TPGDGTKWTKVNADN
+43 TWTKVNGGEGTSA
-58 YGSFT
+58 SATFMT
-63 NWSGAGHE
+63 NSAAGHGDD
-71 SDKAVRLWNTT
+71 SAYRLWTAT
-82 SGAVQNDWFVSPKL
+82 EGLQNDWLVSPKL
-96 NLEAGKTY
+96 ALETGKTY
-104 EVSCWFK
+104 EVSCWIRMSN
-111 FFAGTSKAAHIALHH
+111 ADSKVGHVALHH
-126 TTVYPTIDGE
+126 TTVYPTIDGQ
-136 NSNIDKASAL
+136 NSNILPSAAL
-146 VQYNDVTG
+146 EQYNEVTG
-154 DSKTADNSQYLTSY
+154 TSQNANEDATLFSY
-168 TEFKGTFVAGD
+168 TKLSGKFVAAEGN
-179 GDNYVAFHVLGEYY
+179 NYVALHVSGTCYR
-193 GGVILSDFKVVEA
+193 GVIVSDFKVVEA

-216 DPEPEQPG
+216 DPDPEQPG

-231 VVNVPYAS
+231 VVNVPYTT
-239 PIATSNSTYDEA
+239 PIATSASTYDEA
-251 WTVINANENTG
+251 WTRINANTDAKEWS
-262 TPTWAPTTTNKAGT
+262 PISKSDF
-276 ETGLIMQCK
+276 ETGFAMQM
-285 YSTSYVSDDYLI
+285 SYASNMNDFLI

-311 QYKYAVYSNRYK
+311 GYTFATRGADELLSVY
-323 EHLKVF
+323 LT
-329 IGESTEPEEIKK
+329 ESADPEEIKASTPIDEQLKVNTNQNATKK
-341 STLLADYV
+341 SVVVAPTKTGDYHLTFWGHTEGNKW
-349 DYITTDWKT
+349 YIWVGDVKILE
-358 FNNVFAPTKT
+358 NVFAPG
-368 ADYHVSFYAC
+368 
-378 SEKNRYY
+378 
-385 NYIADVKVIENVFV
+385 
-399 PAAVTG
+399 AVTN

-415 LEVALTWALPT
+415 LEVALAWALPT
-426 VDQFGT
+426 VDQFGGE
-432 TMGEDK
+432 MGEDK
-438 VFDKVEIYRDEE
+438 VFEKVEIYRDEE
-450 ERPIATIE
+450 ERPIASIE
-458 DKAAATSFT
+458 DKEAATSFT

-539 WETYSSSNP
+539 WVTYSSSNP
-548 DRWRFVAKRNSTCD
+548 DRWQFVAKRNSTCD

-583 AINGQT
+583 AINGST
-589 YSKTYAHSYLSTTQ
+589 YTKTYAHSYLSTTQ

-616 TDVLGSSTTLK
+616 TAVRGSSTTLK

-648 PANASSAFTHAIKGW
+648 PANASSAFNHAIKAW

-708 GQWYVKVWRSDAST
+708 GQWYVKVWRSDAS
-722 GRDYAVI
+722 GRNYAVI
-729 ATLTN
+729 ATLNN

-762 ATDTESNPETLSS
+762 ATNTESNPATLSS

-786 SVHMNSATGEN
+786 SVRMNSATGEN
-797 ASRYIWEPVDANN
+797 ASRYIWEAIDANK
-810 DGKTWGFG
+810 DGKGWGFG
-818 YSERMVCAQPATE
+818 YSDRMVCAQPAE
-831 VEGKEKWYKYEDYLL
+831 AVADKADWYKYEDYLL

-861 QMYGRSEEHY
+861 QMWGRTSTHY
-871 VNRESNKDM
+871 VNQESNYDM

-889 RSFHPERPELIG
+889 GQFLPERPELIG
-901 KTRVVNN
+901 KTRVVSN
-908 STSYKSQT
+908 STSYKTQT
-916 VLFHVEEAGQY
+916 VLFHVEEAGKY

-933 DEENYKS
+933 DEENYKQYS
-940 YNEDSALLGLGLIE
+940 TSTEIGLGLVE
-954 FKNKPILPLAA
+954 FKGKDVLPRAA

-987 TTSNIEGVTPELVK
+987 TTTNIEGVTPELVK

-1049 QNADASVVSPW
+1049 QDADASVVSPW
-1060 IGKGLVAPYS
+1060 IGKGLEAPYS
-1070 VEPGNFERDGWED
+1070 VEAGNFEKDGWED

-1105 NGGQGAK
+1105 NGSNGAK
-1112 YDPENYTSSVDGYLL
+1112 YDPENFTSSVDGYLL
-1127 SPKFEIAEGTVYKM
+1127 SPKFEIEEGTVYKL
-1141 TVKAFKTSMGSLTSY
+1141 TFKSFKTSMGSLTSY
-1156 PVDILAGSDGEPST
+1156 PVDILVGSEGDPSG
-1170 WTKLGTFEVTGSKL
+1170 WTKLGSFEVTGSML
-1184 NTASEHI
+1184 SSASEHTL
-1191 FYIKGAE
+1191 YIKGAE

-1247 TRRIAFHINTNFKDG
+1247 TRRIAFHINTNFDSG

-1284 VADGVVLEGGKLFF
+1284 VAGGVVLEGGKLFF

-1312 KLVRFAEEAEGSISL
+1312 KLLRFAEEAEGSISL

>member
-16 GGISYAAVGDVVLQS
+16 GGISYAAVGDTVFQS
-31 AFTGNSSESIPE
+31 NLS
-43 TPGDGTKWTKVNADN
+43 TPADSQGDGTAWTRVNGGDA
-58 YGSFT
+58 T
-63 NWSGAGHE
+63 TWSTFGTAGHG
-71 SDKAVRLWNTT
+71 SDKQLRIWKT
-82 SGAVQNDWFVSPKL
+82 GEGIQQNDWLVSPKL
-96 NLEAGKTY
+96 SLEVGKTY

-111 FFAGTSKAAHIALHH
+111 FHAGSSKAGHIALHH
-126 TTVYPTIDGE
+126 TTVYPTIDGQT
-136 NSNIDKASAL
+136 SNIAASSAL
-146 VQYNDVTG
+146 AQYNDVNG
-154 DSKTADNSQYLTSY
+154 DSKSADDSQYLASW
-168 TEFKGTFVAGD
+168 TEMKGKFVAGD
-179 GDNYVAFHVLGEYY
+179 GDNYVAFHVSGDYY
-193 GGVILSDFKVVEA
+193 GGVYVSDFKIVEA
-206 TGSTD
+206 EGSTT
-211 PVTPI
+211 PVQ
-216 DPEPEQPG
+216 PEQPEQPEEPG

-231 VVNVPYAS
+231 VVNVPYTS
-239 PIATSNSTYDEA
+239 PIAKSSTTYDEA
-251 WTVINANENTG
+251 WTRINANTDAKEWS
-262 TPTWAPTTTNKAGT
+262 PVAKDDF
-276 ETGLIMQCK
+276 ETGFAMQM
-285 YSTSYVSDDYLI
+285 SYASNMNDFLI
-297 SPAIHMEAGKEYVV
+297 SPAIHMEAGKDYIVAYTWATYRAKELLSVFLTESADPDV
-311 QYKYAVYSNRYK
+311 IKTSTPIA
-323 EHLKVF
+323 EHLKIDTNKAARKNAVSVSPDKTGDYHLTF
-329 IGESTEPEEIKK
+329 WGHTEGNEW
-341 STLLADYV
+341 
-349 DYITTDWKT
+349 YIWVGDVKILE
-358 FNNVFAPTKT
+358 NVFAPG
-368 ADYHVSFYAC
+368 
-378 SEKNRYY
+378 
-385 NYIADVKVIENVFV
+385 
-399 PAAVTG
+399 AVTN

-415 LEVALTWALPT
+415 LEVALAWALPT
-426 VDQFGT
+426 VDQFGGE
-432 TMGEDK
+432 MGEDK
-438 VFDKVEIYRDEE
+438 VFEKVEIYRDEE

-475 SGKHTYSVVVTYNGV
+475 SGKHTYSVVVTYNGA

-539 WETYSSSNP
+539 WVTYSSSNP
-548 DRWRFVAKRNSTCD
+548 DRWQFVAKSNSTCD

-603 DLNGARTELPFNW
+603 NLNGARTELPFNW
-616 TDVLGSSTTLK
+616 TDVRGSSTTLK

-648 PANASSAFTHAIKGW
+648 PANASSAFNHAIKGW

-708 GQWYVKVWRSDAST
+708 GQWYVKVWRSDAS
-722 GRDYAVI
+722 GRNYAVI
-729 ATLTN
+729 ATLNN

-786 SVHMNSATGEN
+786 SVRMNSATGEN

-810 DGKTWGFG
+810 DGKGWGFG
-818 YSERMVCAQPATE
+818 YSERMVCAQPAE
-831 VEGKEKWYKYEDYLL
+831 AVADKADWYKYEDYLL

-861 QMYGRSEEHY
+861 QMWGCTSTRY
-871 VNRESNKDM
+871 VNQESNKDM

-889 RSFHPERPELIG
+889 GQFLPERPELIG

-916 VLFHVEEAGQY
+916 VLFHVEEAGKY

-933 DEENYKS
+933 DEENYKLYS
-940 YNEDSALLGLGLIE
+940 TSTEIGLGLVE
-954 FKNKPILPLAA
+954 FARKEVLPRAA

-1044 AAGAQ
+1044 AGGAQ

-1060 IGKGLVAPYS
+1060 IGKGLEAPYS
-1070 VEPGNFERDGWED
+1070 VEARNFERDGWED
-1083 ASPNINIQTTTWS
+1083 ASPNLNTKTSWGS

-1105 NGGQGAK
+1105 NGSNGAK
-1112 YDPENYTSSVDGYLL
+1112 YEPKNYPSDVNGYLL
-1127 SPKFEIAEGTVYKM
+1127 SPKFEIEEGTVYKL
-1141 TVKAFKTSMGSLTSY
+1141 TFKSFKTIMGSLPSY
-1156 PVDILAGSDGEPST
+1156 PVDILVGSEGEPST
-1170 WTKLGTFEVTGSKL
+1170 WTKLGTLEVTGTTLPS
-1184 NTASEHI
+1184 ASEHVL
-1191 FYIKGAE
+1191 YIKGAE

-1247 TRRIAFHINTNFKDG
+1247 TRRIAFHINTNFNDG

>member
-16 GGISYAAVGDVVLQS
+16 GGISYAAVGDTVFQS
-31 AFTGNSSESIPE
+31 NLS
-43 TPGDGTKWTKVNADN
+43 TPADSQGDGTAWTRVNGGDV
-58 YGSFT
+58 T
-63 NWSGAGHE
+63 TWSTFGTEGHG
-71 SDKAVRLWNTT
+71 SDKQLRIWKT
-82 SGAVQNDWFVSPKL
+82 GEGIQQNDWLVSPKL
-96 NLEAGKTY
+96 SLEAGKTY

-111 FFAGTSKAAHIALHH
+111 FHAGSSKAGHIALHH
-126 TTVYPTIDGE
+126 TPVYPTIDGQT
-136 NSNIDKASAL
+136 SNIAASSAL
-146 VQYNDVTG
+146 AQYNDVNG
-154 DSKTADNSQYLTSY
+154 DSKSADDSQYLASW
-168 TEFKGTFVAGD
+168 TEMKGKFVAGD
-179 GDNYVAFHVLGEYY
+179 GDNYVAFHVSGDYS
-193 GGVILSDFKVVEA
+193 GGVYVSDFKIVGAE
-206 TGSTD
+206 GSTT
-211 PVTPI
+211 PVQ
-216 DPEPEQPG
+216 PEQPEQPEEPG

-231 VVNVPYAS
+231 VVNVPYTS
-239 PIATSNSTYDEA
+239 PIAKSASTYDEA
-251 WTVINANENTG
+251 WTRIDANTDDTEWS
-262 TPTWAPTTTNKAGT
+262 PVAKDDF
-276 ETGLIMQCK
+276 ETGFAMQMR
-285 YSTSYVSDDYLI
+285 YDSNMNDFLI
-297 SPAIHMEAGKEYVV
+297 SPAIHMEAGKDYIVAYTWATYRAKELLSVFLTESADPDV
-311 QYKYAVYSNRYK
+311 IKTSTPIA
-323 EHLKVF
+323 EHLKIDTNKAARKNAVSVSPDKTGDYHLTF
-329 IGESTEPEEIKK
+329 WGHTEGNEW
-341 STLLADYV
+341 
-349 DYITTDWKT
+349 YIWVGDVKILE
-358 FNNVFAPTKT
+358 NVFAPG
-368 ADYHVSFYAC
+368 
-378 SEKNRYY
+378 
-385 NYIADVKVIENVFV
+385 
-399 PAAVTG
+399 AVTN

-415 LEVALTWALPT
+415 LEVALAWALPT
-426 VDQFGT
+426 VDQFGGE
-432 TMGEDK
+432 MGEDK
-438 VFDKVEIYRDEE
+438 VFEKVEIYRDEE

-475 SGKHTYSVVVTYNGV
+475 SGKHTYSVVVTYNGA

-539 WETYSSSNP
+539 WVTYPTNA
-548 DRWRFVAKRNSTCD
+548 DRWQFTAKRNSTCD

-583 AINGQT
+583 AINGST
-589 YSKTYAHSYLSTTQ
+589 YTKTYAHSYLSTTQ
-603 DLNGARTELPFNW
+603 DLNGARIELPFNW
-616 TDVLGSSTTLK
+616 TAVRGSSTTLK

-786 SVHMNSATGEN
+786 SVRMNSATGEN
-797 ASRYIWEPVDANN
+797 ASRYIWKPVDANN
-810 DGKTWGFG
+810 DGKGWGFG
-818 YSERMVCAQPATE
+818 YSERMVCAQPAE
-831 VEGKEKWYKYEDYLL
+831 AVADKADWYKYEDYLL

-861 QMYGRSEEHY
+861 QMWGCTSTHY
-871 VNRESNKDM
+871 VNQDSNKDM
-880 AMSVGLCGA
+880 AMSVGLCGVGQ
-889 RSFHPERPELIG
+889 FHPERPELIG

-916 VLFHVEEAGQY
+916 VLFHVEEAGKY

-933 DEENYKS
+933 DEENYKQYS
-940 YNEDSALLGLGLIE
+940 TSTEIGLGLVE
-954 FKNKPILPLAA
+954 FARKEVLPRAA

-987 TTSNIEGVTPELVK
+987 TTSNIEGVTPKLVK

-1031 LAGKHT
+1031 RAGKHT

-1044 AAGAQ
+1044 AGGAQ

-1060 IGKGLVAPYS
+1060 IGKGLEAPYS
-1070 VEPGNFERDGWED
+1070 VEARNFERDGWED
-1083 ASPNINIQTTTWS
+1083 ASPNLNTTTSWGS

-1105 NGGQGAK
+1105 NGSNGAK
-1112 YDPENYTSSVDGYLL
+1112 YDPEYYTYNVNGYLL
-1127 SPKFEIAEGTVYKM
+1127 SPKFEIEEGTVYKL
-1141 TVKAFKTSMGSLTSY
+1141 TFKSFKTIMGSLKSY
-1156 PVDILAGSDGEPST
+1156 PVDILVGSEGEPST
-1170 WTKLGTFEVTGSKL
+1170 WTKLGTFEVTGTTLSS
-1184 NTASEHI
+1184 ASEHVL
-1191 FYIKGAE
+1191 YIKGAE

-1247 TRRIAFHINTNFKDG
+1247 TRRIAFHINTNFNEG

>member
-16 GGISYAAVGDVVLQS
+16 GGISYAAVGDVALQS
-31 AFTGNSSESIPE
+31 AFTGDSSESIPE

-63 NWSGAGHE
+63 NWSGAGHG

-126 TTVYPTIDGE
+126 TTVYPTIDGQ

-146 VQYNDVTG
+146 VQYNDVNG
-154 DSKTADNSQYLTSY
+154 DSQTADNSQYLSSY
-168 TEFKGTFVAGD
+168 TEFKGTFVAGN

-206 TGSTD
+206 KGSTTPVE
-211 PVTPI
+211 PVT
-216 DPEPEQPG
+216 PG

-239 PIATSNSTYDEA
+239 TIATSRTEYDQA
-251 WTVINANENTG
+251 WTIENIDNPARKWEPANESGMAQQYNMHIG
-262 TPTWAPTTTNKAGT
+262 WNSNPKN
-276 ETGLIMQCK
+276 
-285 YSTSYVSDDYLI
+285 DYLI

-311 QYKYAVYSNRYK
+311 RYQVKTKSNPERISTYVSESAVPAEIVNGTKLNEKIDFSAQ
-323 EHLKVF
+323 
-329 IGESTEPEEIKK
+329 TPEYLTGI
-341 STLLADYV
+341 
-349 DYITTDWKT
+349 
-358 FNNVFAPTKT
+358 FACEKT
-368 ADYHVSFYAC
+368 ADYHVTIHAHSLGN
-378 SEKNRYY
+378 KWDMWV
-385 NYIADVKVIENVFV
+385 ADFSVIENVFA
-399 PAAVTG
+399 PGAVTG

-426 VDQFGT
+426 VDQFGGE
-432 TMGEDK
+432 MGEDK
-438 VFDKVEIYRDEE
+438 VFEKVEIYRDEE

-458 DKAAATSFT
+458 DKEAATSFT

-475 SGKHTYSVVVTYNGV
+475 SGKHTYRVVVTYNGA

-508 LALPAD
+508 LSLPAD

-548 DRWRFVAKRNSTCD
+548 DRWQFVAKRNSTCD

-583 AINGQT
+583 AINGST
-589 YSKTYAHSYLSTTQ
+589 YTKTYAHSYLSTTQ

-616 TDVLGSSTTLK
+616 TKIGGYSTTLK

-648 PANASSAFTHAIKGW
+648 PTNASSAFNHAIKGW

-700 TANTALEA
+700 TAHTALEA
-708 GQWYVKVWRSDAST
+708 GTWYTKVWRSDAS
-722 GRDYAVI
+722 GRNYAVI
-729 ATLTN
+729 ATLNN

-762 ATDTESNPETLSS
+762 ATNTESNPATLSS

-786 SVHMNSATGEN
+786 SVRMNSSTGEN
-797 ASRYIWEPVDANN
+797 ASRYIWEAIDANK
-810 DGKTWGFG
+810 DGKGWGFG
-818 YSERMVCAQPATE
+818 YSDRMVCAQPAE
-831 VEGKEKWYKYEDYLL
+831 AVADKADWYKYEDYLL

-861 QMYGRSEEHY
+861 QMWGRTSTHY
-871 VNRESNKDM
+871 VNQESNYDM

-889 RSFHPERPELIG
+889 GQFLPERPELIG

-908 STSYKSQT
+908 STSYKNQT
-916 VLFHVEEAGQY
+916 VLFHVEEAGKY

-933 DEENYKS
+933 DEENYKQYS
-940 YNEDSALLGLGLIE
+940 TSTEIGLGLVE
-954 FKNKPILPLAA
+954 FKGKDVLPRAA

-987 TTSNIEGVTPELVK
+987 TATNIEGVTPELVK

-1031 LAGKHT
+1031 LSGKHT

-1049 QNADASVVSPW
+1049 QDADASVVSPW
-1060 IGKGLVAPYS
+1060 IGNGLEAPYS
-1070 VEPGNFERDGWED
+1070 VEAGNFERDCWED
-1083 ASPNINIQTTTWS
+1083 ASPNINGS
-1096 TYIYDGFDL
+1096 TPIYDGFDL
-1105 NGGQGAK
+1105 NGTYGAK
-1112 YDPENYTSSVDGYLL
+1112 YDPENYTSNVDGYLV
-1127 SPKFEIAEGTVYKM
+1127 SPKLEIAEGTVYKM
-1141 TVKAFKTSMGSLTSY
+1141 TVKAYKTSMGSLTSY
-1156 PVDILAGSDGEPST
+1156 PVDILVGSEGDPSG
-1170 WTKLGTFEVTGSKL
+1170 WTKLGSFEVTGSML
-1184 NTASEHI
+1184 SSASEHTL
-1191 FYIKGAE
+1191 YIKGAE

-1247 TRRIAFHINTNFKDG
+1247 TRRIAFHINTNFDSG

-1284 VADGVVLEGGKLFF
+1284 VAGGVVLEGGKLFF